1 MRQATAVGQFD
12 YLLGIGS
19 IQGMVSMVQTI
30 DGGEYLTV
38 SEAVDLMGCTD
49 GWVRSLLRDGKLP
62 GSRRIGQRVWL
73 IPMGAAKEARDNL
86 TTRANA
92 KKHLAKRPVSKRKKP
107 AKRKK

>member
-1 MRQATAVGQFD
+1 MVGMSQ
-12 YLLGIGS
+12 I
-19 IQGMVSMVQTI
+19 I

-38 SEAVDLMGCTD
+38 SEAVDFMGCTD
-49 GWVRSLLRDGKLP
+49 GWVRALLRDGKLK
-62 GSRRIGQRVWL
+62 GRRFGERVWL
-73 IPMGAAKEARDNL
+73 IPLESAKECRDNL